1 MEEVSHSGIIRSI
14 GPEKTVVEIVS
25 LSACASCHAH
35 GLCSAADA
43 ASKEIEVPSSPGF
56 SVGEEVV
63 LVLRESKG
71 MKAVLLTYVIPA
83 LLLLIPVVALSY
95 TDIHELAV
103 GGIGIGA
110 VALWYLVLWLKRDR
124 FKSEYVFIVN
134 KK

>member
-1 MEEVSHSGIIRSI
+1 MAEVSHSGVIRSI

-25 LSACASCHAH
+25 LSACASCHAQ
-35 GLCSAADA
+35 GFCSAADA
-43 ASKEIEVPSSPGF
+43 ASKQIEVPSSPGF
-56 SVGEEVV
+56 AVGEQVD

-71 MKAVLLTYVIPA
+71 MKAVLLTYVIPV

-95 TDIHELAV
+95 TDLHELVTA
-103 GGIGIGA
+103 GIGIGA

-124 FKSEYVFIVN
+124 FRGEYVFTVN